1 VEPEA
6 APSST
11 RLTDIAI
18 TLLTP
23 LFLAAAQGDLT
34 TARDAAR
41 SMLRCYPTR
50 NEAEL
55 LTVVQIIAFVM
66 ATIST
71 LSAAMT
77 GDLPAPL
84 MLRAMGCAGRL
95 SNAEAQQ
102 RRLLEAQQQQSRPKP
117 PPIEVPDNLTMPP
130 TRPPAP
136 LGPDA
141 FTQEERLD
149 LMEAAMHG
157 TVGNDAFG
165 NPIVP
170 LDIQIKWRK
179 QYAEQILPLADQ
191 LAAGAGALPPMECE
205 KQRDTA
211 NRLRLSANALRQG
224 KPMPQFP
231 NGSIFGKDGLAH
243 LSARHAD
250 HWQARHSS

>member
-1 VEPEA
+1 MEPEA
-6 APSST
+6 SPSST
-11 RLTDIAI
+11 LLTDIAI
-18 TLLTP
+18 TLLAP

-34 TARDAAR
+34 AARDAAR
-41 SMLRCYPTR
+41 AMLRCYQTR

-55 LTVVQIIAFVM
+55 LTAVQIISLVM

-71 LSAAMT
+71 LGTAMS
-77 GDLPAPL
+77 GDLPTPL

-95 SNAEAQQ
+95 SSAEVQQ
-102 RRLLEAQQQQSRPKP
+102 RRIFDAQQHRSKP
-117 PPIEVPDNLTMPP
+117 QPSPIELPDNFTMPP
-130 TRPPAP
+130 MRPPAP

-141 FTQEERLD
+141 FTPEERLD
-149 LMEAAMHG
+149 LMEATMHG
-157 TVGNDAFG
+157 TVGTDAFG

-191 LAAGAGALPPMECE
+191 LAASAGALPPMECE
-205 KQRDTA
+205 KQRDDA
-211 NRLRLSANALRQG
+211 NRIRLSANALKQG
-224 KPMPQFP
+224 KPMPHFP

-243 LSARHAD
+243 LSVRYAD